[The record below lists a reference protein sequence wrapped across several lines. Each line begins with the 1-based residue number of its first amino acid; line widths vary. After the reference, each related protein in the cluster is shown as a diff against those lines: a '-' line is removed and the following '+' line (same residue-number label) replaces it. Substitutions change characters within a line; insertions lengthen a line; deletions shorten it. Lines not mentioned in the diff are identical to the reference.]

1 MNRSTF
7 CGLRHGCVCV
17 LLVFFRLTARVTFFA
32 LYFTVPQLFKAF
44 RELKLPPKQGEI
56 WKEGDKPGERR
67 EKHWH
72 SKPLLDSPSLRR
84 RFGETRDAHE
94 RLLTDVLRCCCFTP
108 AKQNTMM
115 LLSQQHITMLLHL
128 CLCLWH
134 NLLSLC
140 YFCALF
146 ADFVKHLY
154 TLVYTH
160 TYPFI

>member
-67 EKHWH
+67 EKTLEAPPGFSQSEKKVW
-72 SKPLLDSPSLRR
+72 
-84 RFGETRDAHE
+84 RDE
-94 RLLTDVLRCCCFTP
+94 RLLTDVLRCCCFTESFTP
-108 AKQNTMM
+108 AKQNAMM
-115 LLSQQHITMLLHL
+115 LLSQHHITMLLHL